1 MADIDQGI
9 LDYLNFAIPG
19 CSANQ
24 DYARVLKQTGITKSV
39 PLGQQCPAGYN
50 PAPNYGYGELPI
62 NTMNTICGRNT
73 PPTPAE
79 LSVIGPALSSLATCA
94 TQRRPSAPAPP
105 LVCEYCKCPPGSGR
119 VDPGCPPQN
128 MACAGCPVAFTPG
141 IPIVPQT
148 APAQGPAAVMSPAP
162 APATKSE
169 LPIWAIILIV
179 IAAFLVA
186 GGLIF
191 MGIKMSQ

>member
-24 DYARVLKQTGITKSV
+24 DYARVLKQMGIMKSV

-50 PAPNYGYGELPI
+50 PLPKDGYDGLPM
-62 NTMNTICGRNT
+62 NTMNTICNRNT

-79 LSVIGPALSSLATCA
+79 LSVMGPALSSFATCA
-94 TQRRPSAPAPP
+94 TQRRSSAPAPP
-105 LVCEYCKCPPGSGR
+105 IVCEYCKCPPGSGR
-119 VDPGCPPQN
+119 VDLACPPQN
-128 MACAGCPVAFTPG
+128 TACAVCPVAFTPG
-141 IPIVPQT
+141 IPIVPPT
-148 APAQGPAAVMSPAP
+148 APAQAPAP
-162 APATKSE
+162 APAPGPATKSE
-169 LPIWAIILIV
+169 LPMWAIILIV
-179 IAAFLVA
+179 IAAFMLV